1 MNISETN
8 VAVKFWV
15 FVKKHSKIALKT
27 QKNVTKCIKI
37 IINLLK

>member
-15 FVKKHSKIALKT
+15 FVKKHSKIVLKT
-27 QKNVTKCIKI
+27 QKT
-37 IINLLK
+37 